1 MLGMATEAVTSH
13 RRSVSHSTVKHHLAN
28 ARSKVGAAATAQLVW
43 ILAPRLPEPERTRGL
58 GSLVDHG
65 RQDARTRYAARLP
78 LVRCAAHARSI
89 VRATHPGEDRD
100 RMASGSAPSGA
111 KQRVGRRPLDPDPRP
126 ATPADQER
134 WYRRAFGAPGD
145 ALRAALIVLVTA
157 AVTGGLT
164 SLGQQYLPDELRS
177 LANASGTWFAVVM
190 GALVV
195 ARPRPVPA
203 IILGVLGLIVMNE
216 VYGVVSRWRGFAYGG
231 GLSSIWNLIALLVG
245 PVAGIAAT
253 WLRSPRPALVAL
265 GASAPAAVL
274 IGEGLYGLTVVSDTT
289 SPAFWTIELAAG
301 VGVVVVTAVT
311 RLRTISAIG
320 MLVGVSALGAAL
332 FYVVYS
338 SL

>member
-1 MLGMATEAVTSH
+1 MT
-13 RRSVSHSTVKHHLAN
+13 
-28 ARSKVGAAATAQLVW
+28 
-43 ILAPRLPEPERTRGL
+43 
-58 GSLVDHG
+58 
-65 RQDARTRYAARLP
+65 
-78 LVRCAAHARSI
+78 
-89 VRATHPGEDRD
+89 
-100 RMASGSAPSGA
+100 SGSAPSGA
-111 KQRVGRRPLDPDPRP
+111 QQREARGPLDPDPRP
-126 ATPADQER
+126 AAPADQAR
-134 WYRRAFGAPGD
+134 QYRRAFGAPGD

-164 SLGQQYLPDELRS
+164 SVGQQYLPHELRS

-195 ARPRPVPA
+195 ARPRPVLA

-216 VYGVVSRWRGFAYGG
+216 AYGVVSRWRGFYYGG
-231 GLSSIWNLIALLVG
+231 SLSSMWNQIALLVG

-253 WLRSPRPALVAL
+253 WLRSPRPILVAV

-274 IGEGLYGLTVVSDTT
+274 IGEGLFGLTVVSDTT
-289 SPAFWTIELAAG
+289 SPVFWTIELAAG
-301 VGVVVVTAVT
+301 IGVVVVTAAT

-320 MLVGVSALGAAL
+320 VLVVASALGAAL